1 MRFVKGE
8 TNFFFV
14 GPVFLENVPVPSA
27 ALQADLIEVVHPAP
41 SAHLTFCSA
50 RLCHFSLSGLDKPP
64 AHPYNDMCLFGVWRS
79 LVSRLVRVQ
88 EAPGSNPG
96 TPTIGVS
103 FGILR
108 FFALLHRNMQFS
120 LFGSLYVEGLIPY
133 YDTGG
138 SI

>member
-96 TPTIGVS
+96 TPTKTVICCVAMDSGFFLLLQEIGD
-103 FGILR
+103 F
-108 FFALLHRNMQFS
+108 
-120 LFGSLYVEGLIPY
+120 
-133 YDTGG
+133 
-138 SI
+138 

>member
-1 MRFVKGE
+1 MLRTGKGIDKSGIFAY
-8 TNFFFV
+8 NISV
-14 GPVFLENVPVPSA
+14 MYPGVAQLV
-27 ALQADLIEVVHPAP
+27 
-41 SAHLTFCSA
+41 A
-50 RLCHFSLSGLDKPP
+50 R
-64 AHPYNDMCLFGVWRS
+64 M
-79 LVSRLVRVQ
+79 VRVH
-88 EAPGSNPG
+88 EAVGSNPA
-96 TPTIGVS
+96 TRTIGVS

>member
-64 AHPYNDMCLFGVWRS
+64 AHPYNDMCLFGV
-79 LVSRLVRVQ
+79 RVQ

-96 TPTIGVS
+96 TPTKTVICCVAMDSGFFLLLQEIGD
-103 FGILR
+103 F
-108 FFALLHRNMQFS
+108 
-120 LFGSLYVEGLIPY
+120 
-133 YDTGG
+133 
-138 SI
+138 